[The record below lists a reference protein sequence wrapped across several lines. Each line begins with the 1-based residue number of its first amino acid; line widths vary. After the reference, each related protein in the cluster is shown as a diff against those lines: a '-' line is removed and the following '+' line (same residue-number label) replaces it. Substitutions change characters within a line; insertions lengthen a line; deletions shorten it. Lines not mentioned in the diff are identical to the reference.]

1 VTYANGDGL
10 SLVSANPAQGEYA
23 LDGVGGYFFS
33 AQDAGASLQLNY
45 GYVPQDL
52 ANCAVEWAADRY
64 RYRERIAMTSKSLG
78 GQETAAFRI
87 SAMPDYV
94 ASALRSFARVI
105 AN

>member
-1 VTYANGDGL
+1 MGQNL
-10 SLVSANPAQGEYA
+10 L
-23 LDGVGGYFFS
+23 
-33 AQDAGASLQLNY
+33 LNY

-52 ANCAVEWAADRY
+52 AGCALEWAADRY

-87 SAMPDYV
+87 AAMPDYV
-94 ASALRSFARVI
+94 VMALRSFARII